1 MLKTSK
7 LISLLLVVAMILSV
21 FSVGVV
27 ATGAADA
34 TVAANVIHGGT
45 TEAAHVGDKVHY
57 QFFID
62 TSEMTTVTDSKMNN
76 VTFVIHYDHTKL
88 KIDGTATAPALTV
101 NQDINVD
108 NVEDNEIWVVDYDIN
123 AGVVYGPDVPLLDI
137 NFEIIGEGDSTL
149 TYEIETLSK
158 NVDGRAVTYIQRFA
172 PVPGMEQPNIFDKVD
187 ITCPHT
193 VEEPTEAP
201 FDPETQLAVTLV
213 GFDGERETK
222 IFNIGDKFTVY
233 GYLCTK
239 EIDNGKL
246 AALDCEED
254 YDVSKVKLLDEW
266 DPDDDGMF
274 YDLEK
279 VYPVTG
285 DDTISN
291 AAKSGRIIFN
301 ASKARGF
308 NFKNADS
315 QLIVTD
321 YEAIAPGETT
331 IELKVKILARVGA
344 EVEKIVNKYVVQPGF
359 RFVQHLTFD
368 PDYQAPDLPAPTEA
382 ATEAETVAETEA
394 PVVPTDAPTAN
405 VKIYDFNGNLCD
417 TKTFN
422 VGDTFD
428 VYTTLNAYNTAAKG
442 KIASFKADQT
452 YTKDVLALASPL
464 DAEQMLGEDAFPIF
478 GSAAMGRLTEE
489 GRILYNASTPS
500 IENPFKFNTDDDVVI
515 VTKYTVTAGGDAEVH
530 NALITLGA
538 ADEDLTR
545 LVKNGVAEDGVVLSS
560 VASFAQP
567 EAQADPVEPTEAPE
581 EPTEAPAPADTY
593 VVAGKPASILGV
605 EWNPTAE
612 ANAMTFA
619 NDVWSKEYTVSEAV
633 NDVQLKAVK
642 NGTTWIGDETGNN
655 VTFNLNGAG
664 TFTVYCDGTKTWVE
678 GDNVEFPSG
687 LDVESVTLVGNGSTD
702 GDNWL
707 NNITWDPAAA
717 ANHMTEVA
725 DGVYEIE
732 FTLGKYDTS
741 DPEFKFAIN
750 DDWTHNF
757 GLGDN
762 GVIANGV
769 ETDAIYNGSQN
780 LKITGLTEGTNIKA
794 QLDLTGF
801 DFDSKT
807 GAKMT
812 ITWTAPTEPTEAPA
826 VPTEA
831 PAEPTTA
838 PAEPTEAPGT
848 EAIVT
853 IYGLDGESETKTF
866 QVGETFTVYTTLNT
880 SEIEGG
886 KIASM
891 SGTQTYTDSILTLA
905 DEYSDVD
912 GAIAD
917 LDAMFPITKDA
928 TVANGKG
935 AGIIRYNAS
944 TPSIQN
950 AFLFDSDS
958 SLLIVT
964 HYTVTAPGTAEVRN
978 AMRTLAVADENLTPI
993 IYKSEVKN
1001 DNFRMHAQYDAPVQ
1015 PTEAP
1020 AEPTDAPVEPT
1031 DAPVEPTDA
1040 PVEPTTAPAEPTD
1053 APVEPTTAP
1062 VEPTDAPLT
1071 QATVHIF
1078 DIYGQ
1083 ETDVE
1088 TYDIG
1093 QTFTVYTLLNAK
1105 DIQNGKIAALSGTQ
1119 TYDPAILALADAVEN
1134 GEIKNLTE
1142 VFPITGEKSLGNAET
1157 PGTIIFNA
1165 STPSIENPFLFNRD
1179 DSVLIKTQYTVT
1191 KGGDTE
1197 IHTTLKTLAS
1207 ADEDLTRIIS
1217 KGEVADNNFTES
1229 MVFEL
1234 PEVPTEAPAE
1244 PTTAPVEPTEAPAEP
1259 TDAPVEPTTAPVEPT
1274 TAPVEPTTAPVEPTD
1289 APLTQ
1294 ATVHIFDIYG
1304 QETDVETYDIGQTFT
1319 VYTLLNAKDIQNGK
1333 IAALSGTQTYDPAIL
1348 ALADAVENGE
1358 IKNLTEVFPITGEKS
1373 LGNAETPGTIIF
1385 NASTPS
1391 IENPFLFNRDDSV
1404 LIKTQY
1410 TVTKGGDTEIHTTL
1424 KTLASAD
1431 EDLTRIIVRG
1441 DVVDN
1446 NFTESMVFELP
1457 EVPTEAPAEPT
1468 TAPVEPTT
1476 APVEPTD
1483 APVEPTTAPVEP
1495 TTAPVEPTTAP
1506 VEPTTAPV
1514 EPTTAPVEP
1523 TTAPVEPTTAPV
1535 EPTTAPAEPTTAPA
1549 EPTEAPK
1556 ATITIYS
1563 LDGSSETKEFN
1574 VGDTFTVYT
1583 TLNVKDSAPDGIAS
1597 INASQTYSNDI
1608 LALDKTA
1615 SAETMFPILKD
1626 SALVNLDQD
1635 GKVLYNASTPKIEN
1649 AFRFNSNDD
1658 LLIVTTYTVT
1668 APGTGE
1674 VRNAIKTMA
1683 AADDMLTPI
1692 VKRGEIQPDK
1702 GLSQITSF
1710 DAPIPE
1716 PTEAPVEPTTA
1727 PVEPTTAPVEPTTAP
1742 VEPTTAPV
1750 EPTTAPVEP
1759 TTAPVEP
1766 TTAPVEPTTAPVE
1779 PTTAPVEPTTAP
1791 VEPTTAPVEPTTA
1804 PVEPTTAPVEPT
1816 TAPVE
1821 PTTAPVEPTTAPVE
1835 PTTAPSGD
1843 TVFINADGNIYE
1855 VEIGSE
1861 HVYTFYLNNGGKVC
1875 GVDASTTW
1883 DAPVLSMVGDPS
1895 FPNLDDSLVVNSYVD
1910 LVDEEGNLVEQVV
1923 YFNYTN
1929 ADGADFDN
1937 DEAKLITFTVKVAEN
1952 ATPGETYYITTNIK
1966 TLEGEDEEKQIYED
1980 SDITPE
1986 KITRREGVLDNKAP
2000 DKKAENKYTVN
2011 DETYVKGSNESK
2023 LFTVNGEVDD
2033 ERTFGKF
2040 RALYIDG
2047 ALVDYSNYTKESG
2060 SLKLTL
2066 LPAYM
2071 ETLEVGEHE
2080 MRYVFSDGEAT
2091 GKLTVVEG
2099 EKPTTGPTVAPTT
2112 APTSK
2117 VTPTSGTNGSG
2128 TSTNGSAVKTGSPE
2142 MAIIFMIILVMAAG
2156 IIVFTKK
2163 RRED

>member
-612 ANAMTFA
+612 TNAMTFA

-633 NDVQLKAVK
+633 DDVQLKAVK

-664 TFTVYCDGTKTWVE
+664 TFTVYCDGEKTWVE
-678 GDNVEFPSG
+678 GDIVEFPSG
-687 LDVESVTLVGNGSTD
+687 LDVQSVTLVGNGTSD
-702 GDNWL
+702 GSGWL

-717 ANHMTEVA
+717 ANHMTEVS

-732 FTLGKYDTS
+732 FTLGEYDPS
-741 DPEFKFAIN
+741 DVEFKFAIN

-762 GVIANGV
+762 GVFENGV
-769 ETDAIYNGSQN
+769 ETDAIYNGSTN
-780 LKITGLTEGTNIKA
+780 LKIMGLAEGTTIKAQLDLSGFDFNAKTGAKMTITWGVEEPVPADTYVVAGKPASILGVEWNPTAETNAMTFANDVWSKEYTVSEAVDDVQLKAVKNGTTWIGDETGNNVTFNLNGAGTFTVYCDGEKTWVEGDIVEFPSGLDVQSVTLVGNGTSDGSGWLNNITWDPAAAANHMTEVSDGVYEIEFTLGEYDPSDVEFKFAINDDWTHNFGLGDNGVFENGVETDAIYNGSTNLKIMGLAEGTTIKA

-801 DFDSKT
+801 DFDTKT

-812 ITWTAPTEPTEAPA
+812 ITWTDS
-826 VPTEA
+826 
-831 PAEPTTA
+831 
-838 PAEPTEAPGT
+838 G
-848 EAIVT
+848 
-853 IYGLDGESETKTF
+853 SET
-866 QVGETFTVYTTLNT
+866 VLLG
-880 SEIEGG
+880 
-886 KIASM
+886 
-891 SGTQTYTDSILTLA
+891 
-905 DEYSDVD
+905 DVNND
-912 GAIAD
+912 GAVDI
-917 LDAMFPITKDA
+917 LDANIIQRYDAQFDVSAYAEYLYLGDVNGDGDIDILDATLIQRYDAGMTVKFPI
-928 TVANGKG
+928 GQP
-935 AGIIRYNAS
+935 I
-944 TPSIQN
+944 
-950 AFLFDSDS
+950 
-958 SLLIVT
+958 
-964 HYTVTAPGTAEVRN
+964 AE
-978 AMRTLAVADENLTPI
+978 
-993 IYKSEVKN
+993 
-1001 DNFRMHAQYDAPVQ
+1001 
-1015 PTEAP
+1015 
-1020 AEPTDAPVEPT
+1020 
-1031 DAPVEPTDA
+1031 
-1040 PVEPTTAPAEPTD
+1040 
-1053 APVEPTTAP
+1053 
-1062 VEPTDAPLT
+1062 
-1071 QATVHIF
+1071 
-1078 DIYGQ
+1078 
-1083 ETDVE
+1083 
-1088 TYDIG
+1088 
-1093 QTFTVYTLLNAK
+1093 
-1105 DIQNGKIAALSGTQ
+1105 
-1119 TYDPAILALADAVEN
+1119 
-1134 GEIKNLTE
+1134 
-1142 VFPITGEKSLGNAET
+1142 
-1157 PGTIIFNA
+1157 
-1165 STPSIENPFLFNRD
+1165 
-1179 DSVLIKTQYTVT
+1179 
-1191 KGGDTE
+1191 
-1197 IHTTLKTLAS
+1197 
-1207 ADEDLTRIIS
+1207 
-1217 KGEVADNNFTES
+1217 
-1229 MVFEL
+1229 
-1234 PEVPTEAPAE
+1234 
-1244 PTTAPVEPTEAPAEP
+1244 
-1259 TDAPVEPTTAPVEPT
+1259 
-1274 TAPVEPTTAPVEPTD
+1274 
-1289 APLTQ
+1289 
-1294 ATVHIFDIYG
+1294 
-1304 QETDVETYDIGQTFT
+1304 
-1319 VYTLLNAKDIQNGK
+1319 
-1333 IAALSGTQTYDPAIL
+1333 
-1348 ALADAVENGE
+1348 
-1358 IKNLTEVFPITGEKS
+1358 
-1373 LGNAETPGTIIF
+1373 
-1385 NASTPS
+1385 
-1391 IENPFLFNRDDSV
+1391 
-1404 LIKTQY
+1404 
-1410 TVTKGGDTEIHTTL
+1410 
-1424 KTLASAD
+1424 
-1431 EDLTRIIVRG
+1431 
-1441 DVVDN
+1441 
-1446 NFTESMVFELP
+1446 
-1457 EVPTEAPAEPT
+1457 
-1468 TAPVEPTT
+1468 
-1476 APVEPTD
+1476 
-1483 APVEPTTAPVEP
+1483 
-1495 TTAPVEPTTAP
+1495 
-1506 VEPTTAPV
+1506 
-1514 EPTTAPVEP
+1514 
-1523 TTAPVEPTTAPV
+1523 
-1535 EPTTAPAEPTTAPA
+1535 
-1549 EPTEAPK
+1549 
-1556 ATITIYS
+1556 
-1563 LDGSSETKEFN
+1563 
-1574 VGDTFTVYT
+1574 
-1583 TLNVKDSAPDGIAS
+1583 
-1597 INASQTYSNDI
+1597 
-1608 LALDKTA
+1608 
-1615 SAETMFPILKD
+1615 
-1626 SALVNLDQD
+1626 
-1635 GKVLYNASTPKIEN
+1635 
-1649 AFRFNSNDD
+1649 
-1658 LLIVTTYTVT
+1658 
-1668 APGTGE
+1668 
-1674 VRNAIKTMA
+1674 
-1683 AADDMLTPI
+1683 
-1692 VKRGEIQPDK
+1692 
-1702 GLSQITSF
+1702 
-1710 DAPIPE
+1710 
-1716 PTEAPVEPTTA
+1716 
-1727 PVEPTTAPVEPTTAP
+1727 
-1742 VEPTTAPV
+1742 
-1750 EPTTAPVEP
+1750 
-1759 TTAPVEP
+1759 
-1766 TTAPVEPTTAPVE
+1766 
-1779 PTTAPVEPTTAP
+1779 
-1791 VEPTTAPVEPTTA
+1791 
-1804 PVEPTTAPVEPT
+1804 
-1816 TAPVE
+1816 
-1821 PTTAPVEPTTAPVE
+1821 
-1835 PTTAPSGD
+1835 
-1843 TVFINADGNIYE
+1843 
-1855 VEIGSE
+1855 
-1861 HVYTFYLNNGGKVC
+1861 
-1875 GVDASTTW
+1875 
-1883 DAPVLSMVGDPS
+1883 
-1895 FPNLDDSLVVNSYVD
+1895 
-1910 LVDEEGNLVEQVV
+1910 
-1923 YFNYTN
+1923 
-1929 ADGADFDN
+1929 
-1937 DEAKLITFTVKVAEN
+1937 
-1952 ATPGETYYITTNIK
+1952 
-1966 TLEGEDEEKQIYED
+1966 
-1980 SDITPE
+1980 
-1986 KITRREGVLDNKAP
+1986 
-2000 DKKAENKYTVN
+2000 
-2011 DETYVKGSNESK
+2011 
-2023 LFTVNGEVDD
+2023 
-2033 ERTFGKF
+2033 
-2040 RALYIDG
+2040 
-2047 ALVDYSNYTKESG
+2047 
-2060 SLKLTL
+2060 
-2066 LPAYM
+2066 
-2071 ETLEVGEHE
+2071 
-2080 MRYVFSDGEAT
+2080 
-2091 GKLTVVEG
+2091 
-2099 EKPTTGPTVAPTT
+2099 
-2112 APTSK
+2112 
-2117 VTPTSGTNGSG
+2117 
-2128 TSTNGSAVKTGSPE
+2128 
-2142 MAIIFMIILVMAAG
+2142 
-2156 IIVFTKK
+2156 
-2163 RRED
+2163 